1 VNKTKKERGLP
12 LQESHFSDNKHIKVP
27 HGAFLLTV
35 LVIGILL
42 SIISE
47 NLTLGHSSIIVS
59 IVIILLVPMVISM
72 VRGHHGWT
80 RVFSLGITGVI
91 TLGLVSSVS
100 FLIYALFQHTASA
113 TSLIRS
119 AGLLW
124 IVNMGVFAVWYWEID
139 RGGPLKRHSG
149 KGEPSDFLFPQ
160 MTFEIPGWEKWNP
173 SFLDYLYLAYN
184 TNTAFSPTDTMV
196 LSKRAKI
203 FMMIQSSISLIIVAV
218 LAARAINIA

>member
-1 VNKTKKERGLP
+1 M
-12 LQESHFSDNKHIKVP
+12 
-27 HGAFLLTV
+27 TV
-35 LVIGILL
+35 LVIGTLL

-47 NLTLGHSSIIVS
+47 NLTLGPSWTIVTT
-59 IVIILLVPMVISM
+59 VVILLVPMVISI

-80 RVFSLGITGVI
+80 RVLSLSIIGIL
-91 TLGLVSSVS
+91 TLGLGSSVS

-113 TSLIRS
+113 ASLFRS

-124 IVNMGVFAVWYWEID
+124 IINIGVFAVWYWEID

-149 KGEPSDFLFPQ
+149 KSEPIDFLFPQ
-160 MTFEIPGWEKWNP
+160 MTLDIPGWEKWTP
-173 SFLDYLYLAYN
+173 SFFDYLYLAFN

-196 LSKRAKI
+196 ISKRAKI
-203 FMMIQSSISLIIVAV
+203 FMMIQSSISLLIVAV

>member
-1 VNKTKKERGLP
+1 
-12 LQESHFSDNKHIKVP
+12 LQESHFSDNHHINVP
-27 HGAFLLTV
+27 RGAFLLTV
-35 LVIGILL
+35 LVIGTLF

-47 NLTLGHSSIIVS
+47 NLTLGPSWTIVS
-59 IVIILLVPMVISM
+59 IVVILLVPMVISM
-72 VRGHHGWT
+72 VRGHHGLT
-80 RVFSLGITGVI
+80 RVLSLGITGVI

-113 TSLIRS
+113 ASLFRS

-124 IVNMGVFAVWYWEID
+124 IVNIGVFAVWYWEID

-149 KGEPSDFLFPQ
+149 KSEPSDFLFPQ
-160 MTFEIPGWEKWNP
+160 MTFEISGWEKWTP
-173 SFLDYLYLAYN
+173 SFLDYLYLAFN

-196 LSKRAKI
+196 ISKRAKI
-203 FMMIQSSISLIIVAV
+203 FMMIQSSISLLIVAV